1 MPTGPHEFTTQ
12 DVAYLRHGDRALM
25 ARLLIPRSDGPFAAV
40 VDLHGGAWTG
50 GDLAEC
56 KDRDAALA
64 RSGFVVAALNFR
76 HAGDGYPTSLADINY
91 GIRWLKAQAREFHVD
106 PGRIG
111 ICGQSSGGHLAMLA
125 AMRPNDPRYAAVPL
139 HEAAAAGLDASVR
152 CVAMAWPVI
161 NPLSRYRY
169 ARRLR
174 DSAEP
179 PAWAVP
185 MPEKHELYWKSEA
198 NMAEGNPMLA
208 LERAEAVL
216 TPPALWVQGRPDNI
230 HDYRDPDSPI
240 PGNEPERFAANYR
253 KAGGEIEVRYIDQAA
268 RATAASFEPIAAFFR
283 KHLD

>member
-1 MPTGPHEFTTQ
+1 MPTGTHDFTTQ

-25 ARLLIPRSDGPFAAV
+25 ARLFIPHGDGPFPAV

-56 KDRDAALA
+56 KDRDEALA
-64 RSGFVVAALNFR
+64 RSGLVVAALNFR

-91 GIRWLKAQAREFHVD
+91 GIRWLKAHAREFRVAPD
-106 PGRIG
+106 RVGL
-111 ICGQSSGGHLAMLA
+111 CGQSSGGHLAMLA
-125 AMRPNDPRYAAVPL
+125 AMRPNDPRYAAIPL
-139 HEAAAAGLDASVR
+139 HEAAAATLDGTVR

-161 NPLSRYRY
+161 NPLSRYRH

-174 DSAEP
+174 DSADP
-179 PAWAVP
+179 PAWTLP
-185 MPEKHELYWKSEA
+185 MPEKHELYWGSEA

-230 HDYRDPDSPI
+230 HDYRDPESPI
-240 PGNEPERFAANYR
+240 PGNEPERFATNYR
-253 KAGGEIEVRYIDQAA
+253 KAGGEIEVVVVEQAE
-268 RATAASFEPIAAFFR
+268 RAVASIGPIAAFCR
-283 KHLD
+283 KHLG

>member
-25 ARLLIPRSDGPFAAV
+25 ARLFIPRGDGPFAAV

-56 KDRDAALA
+56 KDRDEALA

-106 PGRIG
+106 PERFG

-125 AMRPNDPRYAAVPL
+125 AMRPNDPRYAAIPL
-139 HEAAAAGLDASVR
+139 HEAAAASLDASVR

-161 NPLSRYRY
+161 NPLSRYRH

-230 HDYRDPDSPI
+230 HDYRDPEAPI

-253 KAGGEIEVRYIDQAA
+253 KAGGEIELVVVEQAA
-268 RATAASFEPIAAFFR
+268 RAGASIEPIARFL
-283 KHLD
+283 HQQLG

>member
-1 MPTGPHEFTTQ
+1 MPTGTHEFTTQ
-12 DVAYLRHGDRALM
+12 DIAYLRHGEKALM
-25 ARLLIPRSDGPFAAV
+25 ARLFIPRGDGPFPAV
-40 VDLHGGAWTG
+40 IDVHGGAWTG

-56 KDRDAALA
+56 KDRDEALA
-64 RSGFVVAALNFR
+64 RSGLVVAALNFR
-76 HAGDGYPTSLADINY
+76 HGGDGYPTSLADINF
-91 GIRWLKAQAREFHVD
+91 GIRWLKARAREFHVD
-106 PGRIG
+106 PGRVG
-111 ICGQSSGGHLAMLA
+111 LCGQSSGGHLAMLA
-125 AMRPNDPRYAAVPL
+125 AMRPNDPRYAAIPL
-139 HEAAAAGLDASVR
+139 HEAATASLDASVR

-161 NPLSRYRY
+161 NPLSRYRH

-240 PGNEPERFAANYR
+240 PGNEPERFVANYR
-253 KAGGEIEVRYIDQAA
+253 KAGGEIELVVVEQAA
-268 RATAASFEPIAAFFR
+268 RAAASIEPIARFL
-283 KHLD
+283 HQQLG